1 MVGSGGYAMD
11 AIRVLIADDHPIVR
25 EGLRT
30 LIASE
35 PGMEIV
41 GEATN
46 GAEAVSLARSLQP
59 DVILMDLIMPVKD
72 GQQAITEIK
81 DEDPDVSILVLTS
94 FAEEDN
100 VFPAI
105 RAGALGYLLKDTA
118 PDQLLKAIYD
128 VHRGE
133 SSLHP
138 SIALQLIREI
148 NQPSDLP
155 PASEP
160 LTPRELEV
168 LKLLAQGLT
177 NQEIADRLSISEWT
191 VRTHVRNILG
201 KLHLANRTQAALY
214 ALREGIAG
222 LDNRSDR

>member
-1 MVGSGGYAMD
+1 MD
-11 AIRVLIADDHPIVR
+11 TIRVLIVDDHPIVR

-35 PGMEIV
+35 PGMKMV
-41 GEATN
+41 GEASN
-46 GAEAVSLARSLQP
+46 GAEAVSLAHALRP
-59 DVILMDLIMPVKD
+59 DVILMDLIMPVMD
-72 GQQAITEIK
+72 GLQAITEIK
-81 DEDPDVSILVLTS
+81 GEDPHVSILVLTS
-94 FAEEDN
+94 FAEEDK

-118 PDQLLKAIYD
+118 PNQLLQAIYD
-128 VHRGE
+128 VHRGVP
-133 SSLHP
+133 SLHP

-148 NQPSDLP
+148 NQPSNLP
-155 PASEP
+155 PAPDPLSE
-160 LTPRELEV
+160 RELEV
-168 LKLLAQGLT
+168 LKLVARGLT
-177 NQEIADRLSISEWT
+177 NQEIADRLVISEWT

-222 LDNRSDR
+222 LTGSTDR

>member
-1 MVGSGGYAMD
+1 MD
-11 AIRVLIADDHPIVR
+11 VIRVLIADDHPIVR

-30 LIASE
+30 LLASE
-35 PGMEIV
+35 PGMEMV
-41 GEATN
+41 GEAAN
-46 GAEAVSLARSLQP
+46 GAEAVALARELQP

-72 GQQAITEIK
+72 GLQAIGEIK
-81 DEDPDVSILVLTS
+81 GENPQVPILVLTS

-118 PDQLLKAIYD
+118 PDQLLQAIYD

-138 SIALQLIREI
+138 SIALQLIREL

-155 PASEP
+155 PAADP
-160 LTPRELEV
+160 LSQREMQV

-177 NQEIADRLSISEWT
+177 NQEIADRLVISEWT

-201 KLHLANRTQAALY
+201 KLHLANRTQATLY
-214 ALREGIAG
+214 ALREGIAE
-222 LDNRSDR
+222 LDSSTGR

>member
-1 MVGSGGYAMD
+1 MD
-11 AIRVLIADDHPIVR
+11 TIRVLIVDDHPIVR

-35 PGMEIV
+35 SGMKMV
-41 GEATN
+41 GEASN
-46 GAEAVSLARSLQP
+46 GAEAVSLAHALRP
-59 DVILMDLIMPVKD
+59 DVILMDLIMPVMD
-72 GQQAITEIK
+72 GLQAITEIK
-81 DEDPDVSILVLTS
+81 GEDPHVSILVLTS
-94 FAEEDN
+94 FAEEDK

-118 PDQLLKAIYD
+118 PNQLLQAIYD
-128 VHRGE
+128 VHRGVP
-133 SSLHP
+133 SLHP

-148 NQPSDLP
+148 NQPSNLP
-155 PASEP
+155 PAPDPLSE
-160 LTPRELEV
+160 RELEV
-168 LKLLAQGLT
+168 LKLVARGLT
-177 NQEIADRLSISEWT
+177 NQEIADRLVISEWT

-222 LDNRSDR
+222 LTGSTDR